1 MRNFKLTLE
10 YDGTDFFGWQVQPD
24 RRTVQGEISTA
35 FQELSRE
42 PVKVVGAGRTDAGVH
57 AIRQVANASLDT
69 RLGPDVLRR
78 ALNAKLP
85 PDIRVREVAEVPL
98 SFNARFDA
106 KSRTYDYLFIRRPS
120 ALWWRY
126 FLLVEDELEVA
137 SMRRAVQKLI
147 GEQDF
152 SSFASSA
159 DTCVSKRCN
168 VMRAELTGIM
178 PLLVFTITADH
189 FLHHMVRTIAGTLLE
204 IGRGKSLHIGEIL
217 EKRNRSAAGPTLP
230 PHALYLMDIHYR
242 SPGAPTR

>member
-10 YDGTDFFGWQVQPD
+10 YDGSDFFGWQVQPN
-24 RRTVQGEISTA
+24 RRTVQGELSTVL
-35 FQELSRE
+35 QELSRG

-57 AIRQVANASLDT
+57 AVRQVANAPLDT
-69 RLGPDVLRR
+69 RLGPDVLGR

-85 PDIRVREVAEVPL
+85 PDIRVREVVEVPL

-106 KSRTYDYLFIRRPS
+106 TSRTYEYLFIRRPS
-120 ALWWRY
+120 ALWRRY
-126 FLLVEDELEVA
+126 FLLVEDELDVA
-137 SMRRAVQKLI
+137 VMRRAIQALI

-152 SSFASSA
+152 TSFASSA

-168 VMRAELTGIM
+168 VMGAELTGST

-204 IGRGKSLHIGEIL
+204 IGRGKFLHIGEIL
-217 EKRNRSAAGPTLP
+217 KKRNRSAAGPTLP
-230 PHALYLMDIHYR
+230 PHALYLMGIHYR
-242 SPGAPTR
+242 SPGAPVR